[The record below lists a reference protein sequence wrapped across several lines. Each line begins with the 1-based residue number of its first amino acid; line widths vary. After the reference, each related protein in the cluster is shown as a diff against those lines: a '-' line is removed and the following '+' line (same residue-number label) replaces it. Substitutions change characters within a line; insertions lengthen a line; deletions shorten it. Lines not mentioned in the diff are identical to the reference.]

1 MLPHSAGLQGAPQ
14 FHPAKAI
21 CAQVAVLQSLSVGL
35 LVWLSS
41 MRPGLLFFFF
51 LQSRTLSCF
60 LLYSFS
66 ISCNLFLAV
75 NHAGKNMLCFFF
87 IFLFIFYFFLIFKI
101 QSPVKAVLML
111 TFLPREPE
119 LSAWGP
125 AVRPGCE
132 RGDLTH
138 FMAVALILD

>member
-51 LQSRTLSCF
+51 FLQSRTLSCF

-87 IFLFIFYFFLIFKI
+87 YFYYYFLFFFNI
-101 QSPVKAVLML
+101 QSPLKAVLML